1 MAGACCDKCASR
13 ARPNYGAKEMQSFYG
28 EFQDWLS
35 DPFDGDMDA
44 LGWFLMIGLVLA
56 SLFAWSTIINK
67 IAE

>member
-1 MAGACCDKCASR
+1 
-13 ARPNYGAKEMQSFYG
+13 MQSFYG